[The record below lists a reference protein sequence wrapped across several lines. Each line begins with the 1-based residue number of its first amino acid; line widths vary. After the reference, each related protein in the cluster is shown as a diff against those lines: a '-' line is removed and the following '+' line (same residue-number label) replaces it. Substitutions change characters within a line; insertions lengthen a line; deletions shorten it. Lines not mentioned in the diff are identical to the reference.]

1 MTVFTRGSSR
11 WAVAMAGLL
20 VLASPSWAFARKG
33 PNISVGDDPSL
44 KEGSPELVLVEVS
57 DFQ

>member
-1 MTVFTRGSSR
+1 MKFSIRGISS
-11 WAVAMAGLL
+11 WAFLAGIVL
-20 VLASPSWAFARKG
+20 VLASQSLAFAKKG
-33 PNISVGDDPSL
+33 TRISVGDDPSA